1 MRIDKY
7 VWCVRLYKTRS
18 VAQDALRLGR
28 VRVGGIQVKAS
39 YELKEGDSFT
49 IRHAPFDFT
58 YRVVAL
64 PKGRLGASL
73 VVNYLLNETPQ
84 EVIEEL
90 RAIRLSSGIV
100 RERGTGRPT
109 KRDRRELVDF
119 MDTLGEYE
127 ELEEDDDVS

>member
-7 VWCVRLYKTRS
+7 LWCVRLYKTRS
-18 VAQDALRLGR
+18 LAQDALRLGR
-28 VRVGGIQVKAS
+28 VRVGGVQVKAS

-64 PKGRLGASL
+64 PKRRLGAAL

-119 MDTLGEYE
+119 IDTLGEYE
-127 ELEEDDDVS
+127 GLEEDDEF